1 MRKLQ
6 NRSEG
11 FTIIELLIV
20 LAIAALIILVVL
32 IAVPQLQRNQRNQA
46 RQAIAGRIV
55 TEINNFAGNNNGI
68 LPIATANTGANNFG
82 TLTTNGF
89 VNRYLNGVDINDPSV
104 GAAIIAVNGGTT
116 YVNDMTAAAL
126 PGSTNYMTGRICN
139 GETTQAGNNRNFIFQ
154 VRLEGGATYC
164 LDNS

>member
-6 NRSEG
+6 NRSENG

-46 RQAIAGRIV
+46 RQSIAGRIV
-55 TEINNFAGNNNGI
+55 TEVNNYAGNNNGN
-68 LPIATANTGANNFG
+68 LPTANNNATTGFTG
-82 TLTTNGF
+82 GF
-89 VNRYLNGVDINDPSV
+89 SARYLNNVDINDPQTGVPASGGV
-104 GAAIIAVNGGTT
+104 SFTGTPGGTAGNT
-116 YVNDMTAAAL
+116 DYT
-126 PGSTNYMTGRICN
+126 TGRICN
-139 GETTQAGNNRNFIFQ
+139 GETSTTTGASARNFALV

>member
-1 MRKLQ
+1 MKKLQ

-46 RQAIAGRIV
+46 RQSIAGRIV
-55 TEINNFAGNNNGI
+55 TEVNNYSGNNNGT
-68 LPIATANTGANNFG
+68 LPTANADATTGFSG
-82 TLTTNGF
+82 GF
-89 VNRYLNGVDINDPSV
+89 STRYLGNVNINDPQTGTPAS
-104 GAAIIAVNGGTT
+104 GSITFTGTPGTT
-116 YVNDMTAAAL
+116 AGNMDYT
-126 PGSTNYMTGRICN
+126 TNRICD
-139 GETTQAGNNRNFIFQ
+139 GEISTTTGASARNFAL
-154 VRLEGGATYC
+154 VTRLEGGATYC

>member
-20 LAIAALIILVVL
+20 LAIAALIILIVL

-46 RQAIAGRIV
+46 RQSIAGRIT
-55 TEINNFAGNNNGI
+55 TEVNNYIGNNNGA
-68 LPIATANTGANNFG
+68 LPTANNNATTGMTG
-82 TLTTNGF
+82 GF
-89 VNRYLNGVDINDPSV
+89 STRYFTGIDVNDPQS
-104 GAAIIAVNGGTT
+104 GTSLLAAANVTFTGTPGGTAGNLDYT
-116 YVNDMTAAAL
+116 
-126 PGSTNYMTGRICN
+126 TGRICN
-139 GETTQAGNNRNFIFQ
+139 GETTTTTGATARNFALV
-154 VRLEGGATYC
+154 VRLEGGAAYC